1 MAFFCNAYVLIKKE
15 MMRLEKM
22 IPSNNLREGIT
33 TGTCAA
39 AAAQASVRWQI
50 SGQCPENVRV
60 DTPSGKT
67 VCLAVIQEDFLPA
80 A

>member
-1 MAFFCNAYVLIKKE
+1 
-15 MMRLEKM
+15 MMRLDKM
-22 IPSNNLREGIT
+22 TPSNNLREGIT

-60 DTPSGKT
+60 
-67 VCLAVIQEDFLPA
+67 
-80 A
+80 